1 MSVISYAV
9 QSRQKNIRLRS
20 TSGGTFSEIA
30 RSFIRTGGCV
40 CAAGYDEQGKVVHKL
55 INTISEIDELCE
67 SKYVQSD
74 LNNCFAD
81 VESCLSSSRKVL
93 FVGTPCQVAGVKAYL
108 RNKDEKLYTI
118 DLVCYGVPSP
128 MIYIEWRAE
137 IERVYKKKIAYV
149 HFRDKSFG
157 YAAPNVKIVFKDGSS
172 AEQTFLI
179 KSYMKTF
186 MSGLNVRPSC
196 SECAFKGIDR
206 CSDLTFGDCWHIGVF
221 QKAMDDNLGTTSV
234 YVHSPKGSMLLDMIK
249 NQVNISQIDTQQEIK
264 LDGRKINESVQKNP
278 NSIIFFNDARTL
290 PYDVLVKKWVPD
302 SKKEMLVTIIKRHAK
317 NLPFF
322 KKMIKKVRS
331 YFCLIFE

>member
-264 LDGRKINESVQKNP
+264 LDGKKINESVQKNP

-331 YFCLIFE
+331 

>member
-40 CAAGYDEQGKVVHKL
+40 CAAGYDEQGKVIHKL

-331 YFCLIFE
+331 

>member
-30 RSFIRTGGCV
+30 RSFIKTGGCV

-67 SKYVQSD
+67 SKYVQSN
-74 LNNCFAD
+74 LNNCFAE

-249 NQVNISQIDTQQEIK
+249 NQVNISQIDTQQEIR

-331 YFCLIFE
+331 

>member
-81 VESCLSSSRKVL
+81 VKSCLSSSRKVL

-331 YFCLIFE
+331 

>member
-81 VESCLSSSRKVL
+81 VESCLSSSGKVL

-331 YFCLIFE
+331 

>member
-1 MSVISYAV
+1 MSVILYAV

-74 LNNCFAD
+74 LNNCFAE

-331 YFCLIFE
+331 

>member
-9 QSRQKNIRLRS
+9 QSRQKSIRLRS

-30 RSFIRTGGCV
+30 RSFIRTGGIV
-40 CAAGYDEQGKVVHKL
+40 CAAGYDKQGKVVHKL
-55 INTISEIDELCE
+55 VNSVSEIDELCE
-67 SKYVQSD
+67 SKYVQSN
-74 LNNCFAD
+74 LNNCFAEI
-81 VESCLSSSRKVL
+81 ESCLFSSRKVL

-128 MIYIEWRAE
+128 MIYMEWRAE

-196 SECAFKGIDR
+196 SECAFKGIER

-322 KKMIKKVRS
+322 KKLIKKVRS
-331 YFCLIFE
+331 

>member
-1 MSVISYAV
+1 M
-9 QSRQKNIRLRS
+9 
-20 TSGGTFSEIA
+20 G
-30 RSFIRTGGCV
+30 
-40 CAAGYDEQGKVVHKL
+40 
-55 INTISEIDELCE
+55 
-67 SKYVQSD
+67 
-74 LNNCFAD
+74 
-81 VESCLSSSRKVL
+81 SSSRKVL

-331 YFCLIFE
+331 

>member
-302 SKKEMLVTIIKRHAK
+302 SKKEILVTIIKRHAK

-331 YFCLIFE
+331 

>member
-172 AEQTFLI
+172 AEHTFLI

-331 YFCLIFE
+331 

>member
-157 YAAPNVKIVFKDGSS
+157 YAVPNVKIVFKDGSS

-331 YFCLIFE
+331 

>member
-30 RSFIRTGGCV
+30 RSFIKTGGCV

-67 SKYVQSD
+67 SKYVQSN
-74 LNNCFAD
+74 LNNCFAE

-128 MIYIEWRAE
+128 IVYIEWRAE

-331 YFCLIFE
+331 

>member
-302 SKKEMLVTIIKRHAK
+302 SKKEMLVTMIKRHAK

-331 YFCLIFE
+331 

>member
-108 RNKDEKLYTI
+108 RNKDEKIYTI

-331 YFCLIFE
+331 

>member
-67 SKYVQSD
+67 SKYVQSN
-74 LNNCFAD
+74 LNNCFAE

-317 NLPFF
+317 NIPFF

-331 YFCLIFE
+331 

>member
-30 RSFIRTGGCV
+30 RSFIKTGGCV

-67 SKYVQSD
+67 SKYVQSN
-74 LNNCFAD
+74 LNNCFAE

-302 SKKEMLVTIIKRHAK
+302 SKKEMLVTIIKRYAK

-331 YFCLIFE
+331 

>member
-9 QSRQKNIRLRS
+9 QSSQKNIRLRS

-30 RSFIRTGGCV
+30 RSFIKTGGCV

-67 SKYVQSD
+67 SKYVQSN
-74 LNNCFAD
+74 LNNCFAE

-331 YFCLIFE
+331 

>member
-30 RSFIRTGGCV
+30 RSFIKTGGCV

-67 SKYVQSD
+67 SKYVQSN
-74 LNNCFAD
+74 LNNCFAE

-278 NSIIFFNDARTL
+278 NSIIFL
-290 PYDVLVKKWVPD
+290 M
-302 SKKEMLVTIIKRHAK
+302 MLAHCHMM
-317 NLPFF
+317 F
-322 KKMIKKVRS
+322 
-331 YFCLIFE
+331 

>member
-30 RSFIRTGGCV
+30 RSFIKTGGCV

-67 SKYVQSD
+67 SKYVQSN
-74 LNNCFAD
+74 LNNCFAE

-317 NLPFF
+317 NIPFF

-331 YFCLIFE
+331 

>member
-67 SKYVQSD
+67 SKYVQSN
-74 LNNCFAD
+74 LNNCFAE

-278 NSIIFFNDARTL
+278 NSIIFFNDARSL

-331 YFCLIFE
+331 

>member
-30 RSFIRTGGCV
+30 RSFIKTGGCV

-67 SKYVQSD
+67 SKYVQSN
-74 LNNCFAD
+74 LNNCFAE

-128 MIYIEWRAE
+128 MVYIEWRAE

-331 YFCLIFE
+331 

>member
-30 RSFIRTGGCV
+30 RSFIKTGGCV

-67 SKYVQSD
+67 SKYVQSN
-74 LNNCFAD
+74 LNNCFAE

-317 NLPFF
+317 NLPFL
-322 KKMIKKVRS
+322 KKVRS
-331 YFCLIFE
+331 

>member
-30 RSFIRTGGCV
+30 RSFIKTGGCV

-67 SKYVQSD
+67 SKYVQSN
-74 LNNCFAD
+74 LNNCFAE

-264 LDGRKINESVQKNP
+264 LDGRKIKRICTENP

-331 YFCLIFE
+331 

>member
-278 NSIIFFNDARTL
+278 NSIIFFNDARIL

-331 YFCLIFE
+331 

>member
-30 RSFIRTGGCV
+30 RSFIKTGGCV

-67 SKYVQSD
+67 SKYVQSN
-74 LNNCFAD
+74 LNNCFAE

-264 LDGRKINESVQKNP
+264 LDGRKINESAQKNP

-331 YFCLIFE
+331 

>member
-1 MSVISYAV
+1 MKKVAWNQLVFYF
-9 QSRQKNIRLRS
+9 
-20 TSGGTFSEIA
+20 TTTTEA
-30 RSFIRTGGCV
+30 RSI
-40 CAAGYDEQGKVVHKL
+40 L
-55 INTISEIDELCE
+55 L
-67 SKYVQSD
+67 YV
-74 LNNCFAD
+74 
-81 VESCLSSSRKVL
+81 
-93 FVGTPCQVAGVKAYL
+93 G
-108 RNKDEKLYTI
+108 I
-118 DLVCYGVPSP
+118 DLFKKYFPLGAGLATFGTAAAQKYYSPVYG
-128 MIYIEWRAE
+128 IYGLSNRHGFTFDNPL
-137 IERVYKKKIAYV
+137 YLTDNFYV

-331 YFCLIFE
+331 

>member
-30 RSFIRTGGCV
+30 RSFIKIGGCV

-67 SKYVQSD
+67 SKYVQSN
-74 LNNCFAD
+74 LNNCFAE

-331 YFCLIFE
+331 

>member
-30 RSFIRTGGCV
+30 RSFIRTGGSV

-67 SKYVQSD
+67 SKYVQSN
-74 LNNCFAD
+74 LNNCFAE

-331 YFCLIFE
+331 

>member
-30 RSFIRTGGCV
+30 RSFIKTGGCV

-67 SKYVQSD
+67 SKYVQSN
-74 LNNCFAD
+74 LNNCFAE

-93 FVGTPCQVAGVKAYL
+93 FVGTPCQVSGVKAYL

-331 YFCLIFE
+331 

>member
-55 INTISEIDELCE
+55 INTISEIDELYE

-331 YFCLIFE
+331 

>member
-67 SKYVQSD
+67 SKYVQSN
-74 LNNCFAD
+74 LNNCFAE

-108 RNKDEKLYTI
+108 RNRDEKLYTI

-331 YFCLIFE
+331 

>member
-30 RSFIRTGGCV
+30 RSFIKTGGCV

-55 INTISEIDELCE
+55 INTISEINELCE
-67 SKYVQSD
+67 SKYVQSN
-74 LNNCFAD
+74 LNNCFAE

-331 YFCLIFE
+331 

>member
-30 RSFIRTGGCV
+30 RSFIKTGGCV

-67 SKYVQSD
+67 SKYVQSN
-74 LNNCFAD
+74 LNNCFAE

-317 NLPFF
+317 NLPFL

-331 YFCLIFE
+331 

>member
-30 RSFIRTGGCV
+30 RSFIKTGGCV

-67 SKYVQSD
+67 SKYVQSN
-74 LNNCFAD
+74 LNNCFAE

-302 SKKEMLVTIIKRHAK
+302 SKKEMLVTIIKTHAK
-317 NLPFF
+317 NIPFF

-331 YFCLIFE
+331 